1 MESPSKELEEEETK
15 LEKVLLLYV
24 VVAAAIAV
32 CFFSLQN
39 KKSNLDFYD
48 VGSEAS
54 PASHSL
60 SIFISQ

>member
-1 MESPSKELEEEETK
+1 MESPSKELEEETK

-32 CFFSLQN
+32 CFNLQK

-48 VGSEAS
+48 IGSEAS
-54 PASHSL
+54 PAYLSL
-60 SIFISQ
+60 SLTNRR